1 MQVSAVGEQ
10 QGATRDSARRSRG
23 GVIRGGEWGQGL
35 TRGVDTFG
43 VWTRGWPTTSSLIGL
58 RQRCTPRLL
67 HACFLNLL

>member
-1 MQVSAVGEQ
+1 MQVSVVGEQ

-35 TRGVDTFG
+35 TRGVD
-43 VWTRGWPTTSSLIGL
+43 SGL
-58 RQRCTPRLL
+58 AHNIIPDRVEATLHPPLL